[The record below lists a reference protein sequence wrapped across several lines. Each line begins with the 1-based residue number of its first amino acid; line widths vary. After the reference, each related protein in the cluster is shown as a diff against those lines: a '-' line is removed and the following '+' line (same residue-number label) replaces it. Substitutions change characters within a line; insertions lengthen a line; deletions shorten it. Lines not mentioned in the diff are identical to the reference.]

1 MPKVENREEL
11 MQLCLDG
18 IVAEQYWSDRD
29 SAKAMMQ
36 LGQAYALLKAGCNFD
51 ILRKSPETDPAKS
64 PLVTDDKTIWISV
77 QYKGFDYF
85 EESVYSHDTFYIPTR
100 ARLNAAMV
108 QRDWY

>member
-1 MPKVENREEL
+1 MTEPTREDL

-29 SAKAMMQ
+29 SAKAIKQ
-36 LGQAYALLKAGCNFD
+36 LGEAYALLAADCNFNV
-51 ILRKSPETDPAKS
+51 LYGETKGS
-64 PLVTDDKTIWISV
+64 TGHLKTDDRTIWISV

-85 EESVYSHDTFYIPTR
+85 EDSVYSYDTFYIPTR
-100 ARLNAAMV
+100 ARLDAARV

>member
-1 MPKVENREEL
+1 MTREEL

-18 IVAEQYWSDRD
+18 IVAEQYWTDRD

-36 LGQAYALLKAGCNFD
+36 LGQAYALLAAGCNFD
-51 ILRKSPETDPAKS
+51 VLYGTTEGSTSHLK
-64 PLVTDDKTIWISV
+64 TDDKTIWISV

-85 EESVYSHDTFYIPTR
+85 EDSVYSHDTFYIPTR
-100 ARLNAAMV
+100 ARLDAARV